1 MVLFV
6 IEKEPFS
13 YTEAGSFWFSGY

>member
-6 IEKEPFS
+6 MEKEPFS